1 MHFRPDQGVTRVS
14 FTTNQPANLLLR
26 ELSEADRDLLAPD
39 LQRVTLEQDQ
49 VIAPAGQPIAHVY
62 FPEGGVVSITAVSAD
77 GVRTEV
83 GIFGREGM
91 SGLALGADRS
101 PQEVFVQ
108 VGGIMAQRMEAGAF
122 RSALA
127 ASATLQAVMLRFVQT
142 LLLQSGQSVVANAHL
157 TIEARLARWLIM
169 CHDRIDGDEIRLTHQ
184 FMSMMI
190 AAQRTGV
197 TLTLHI
203 LEGAGIIRSQRG
215 RVTILDRER
224 LQELAGDSYGQAEA
238 EYRRLIGPFGG

>member
-1 MHFRPDQGVTRVS
+1 MSLTN
-14 FTTNQPANLLLR
+14 NQPANLLLR
-26 ELSEADRDLLAPD
+26 ALSEADRQLMAPHLQFVSLA
-39 LQRVTLEQDQ
+39 QDQ
-49 VIAPAGQPIAHVY
+49 VIAPAGQPISHVY
-62 FPEGGVVSITAVSAD
+62 FPEGGVISITAELRH

-83 GIFGREGM
+83 GVFGCEGM
-91 SGLALGADRS
+91 SGMAVALGADQS
-101 PQEVFVQ
+101 PLEVFVQ
-108 VGGIMAQRMEAGAF
+108 VGGTDARRIETGAF

-127 ASATLQAVMLRFVQT
+127 ASASLQTVMLRFVQT
-142 LLLQSGQSVVANAHL
+142 LLLQSAQSVVANAHL

-203 LEGAGIIRSQRG
+203 LEGAGIIRARRG

>member
-1 MHFRPDQGVTRVS
+1 MKRGGLSCHSPPIE
-14 FTTNQPANLLLR
+14 PANLLLR
-26 ELSEADRDLLAPD
+26 ALSEADHELLAPH
-39 LQRVTLEQDQ
+39 LHRVTLEQDQ
-49 VIAPAGQPIAHVY
+49 VLAAAGEPISHVY
-62 FPEGGVVSITAVSAD
+62 FPEGGVISITAKSAD
-77 GVRTEV
+77 GVKTEV

-91 SGLALGADRS
+91 SGMAVALGADQS

-108 VGGIMAQRMEAGAF
+108 VDGTAAQRIEAGAF
-122 RSALA
+122 RSALG
-127 ASATLQAVMLRFVQT
+127 ASATLQAVLLRFVQT
-142 LLLQSGQSVVANAHL
+142 LLLQSAQSLVANAHL

-215 RVTILDRER
+215 RVTVLDRER

>member
-1 MHFRPDQGVTRVS
+1 MS
-14 FTTNQPANLLLR
+14 LTTNQPANRLLR
-26 ELSEADRDLLAPD
+26 ALSEADRDLLAPD
-39 LQRVTLEQDQ
+39 LQRVSLEQEQ
-49 VIAPAGQPIAHVY
+49 VIAPAGQPITHVY

-91 SGLALGADRS
+91 SGMTVALGTDQS

-108 VGGIMAQRMEAGAF
+108 VGRAEAQRIEAGAF

-127 ASATLQAVMLRFVQT
+127 ASATLQTVMLRFVQT
-142 LLLQSGQSVVANAHL
+142 LLLQSAQSVVANAHL

-215 RVTILDRER
+215 RVTVLDRER

>member
-1 MHFRPDQGVTRVS
+1 MS
-14 FTTNQPANLLLR
+14 LITNQPANLLLR
-26 ELSEADRDLLAPD
+26 ALSEADRELLEPH
-39 LQRVTLEQDQ
+39 LHRVTLDQDQ

-62 FPEGGVVSITAVSAD
+62 FPEGGVISITAESAD
-77 GVRTEV
+77 KVRTEV
-83 GIFGREGM
+83 GVFGREGM
-91 SGLALGADRS
+91 SGMAVVLGAGQS

-108 VGGIMAQRMEAGAF
+108 VGGTDAQRIEAGAF

-127 ASATLQAVMLRFVQT
+127 TSATLQAVMLRFVQT
-142 LLLQSGQSVVANAHL
+142 LLLQSAQSVVANAHL
-157 TIEARLARWLIM
+157 MIEARLARWLIM
-169 CHDRIDGDEIRLTHQ
+169 CHDRIEGDEIRLTHQ
-184 FMSMMI
+184 FMSMMV

-203 LEGAGIIRSQRG
+203 LEGAGMIRSQRG

>member
-1 MHFRPDQGVTRVS
+1 MS
-14 FTTNQPANLLLR
+14 LNNNQPANLLLR
-26 ELSEADRDLLAPD
+26 ALSATDHELLAPH

-62 FPEGGVVSITAVSAD
+62 FPEGGVISITAQSAD
-77 GVRTEV
+77 GVKTEV

-91 SGLALGADRS
+91 SGMAVALGADQS

-108 VGGIMAQRMEAGAF
+108 VDGPAAQRIETGAF
-122 RSALA
+122 RSALG
-127 ASATLQAVMLRFVQT
+127 ASATLQTVMLRFVQT
-142 LLLQSGQSVVANAHL
+142 LLLQSAQSVVANAHL

-169 CHDRIDGDEIRLTHQ
+169 CHDRIVGDEIRLTHQ
-184 FMSMMI
+184 FMSMMV

>member
-1 MHFRPDQGVTRVS
+1 MS
-14 FTTNQPANLLLR
+14 LTTNQPANLLLR
-26 ELSEADRDLLAPD
+26 ALSEADRDLLAPN
-39 LQRVTLEQDQ
+39 LERVSLEQEQ
-49 VIAPAGQPIAHVY
+49 VVAPAGHPINHVY
-62 FPEGGVVSITAVSAD
+62 FPEGGVVSITVVSAD
-77 GVRTEV
+77 GIRTEV

-91 SGLALGADRS
+91 SGMAVVLGAGQS

-108 VGGIMAQRMEAGAF
+108 VGGTDAQRIEVGAF

-127 ASATLQAVMLRFVQT
+127 TSATLQAVMLRFVQT
-142 LLLQSGQSVVANAHL
+142 LLLQSAQSVVANAHL

-184 FMSMMI
+184 FMSMMV